1 MGEVFKVLIQHKG
14 IDAVS
19 IGRVE
24 GSRFHSL
31 AFFIIRRRVDRW
43 HDRSKCW
50 EFSVVQG
57 KGETRN
63 VLLEEALKGAEK
75 EGADVERLR
84 IADFHI
90 TPCTECLQC
99 LQKGECVIQDDMQKI
114 YPKLLESD
122 IIILASPIF
131 FYGIT
136 AWAKTLVDRSQA
148 LWARKYILK
157 DPSLGKEGKRRKGFL
172 ISVGG
177 TKGQKVFEGAI
188 LTAKYFFDV
197 LNADYVGELVFRNMD
212 AKGDILKQPDA
223 LSQAFEL
230 GESWS
235 WTGTSPRNV

>member
-1 MGEVFKVLIQHKG
+1 LAYFITGGAWTLARSTNVLGIFGSPRKG
-14 IDAVS
+14 
-19 IGRVE
+19 GNTE
-24 GSRFHSL
+24 L
-31 AFFIIRRRVDRW
+31 
-43 HDRSKCW
+43 
-50 EFSVVQG
+50 
-57 KGETRN
+57 
-63 VLLEEALKGAEK
+63 LLEEALRGEEK
-75 EGADVERLR
+75 EGAVVERLHV
-84 IADFHI
+84 ANVHI

-114 YPKLLESD
+114 YPKLLDSD

-136 AWAKTLVDRSQA
+136 AWAKALVDRSQA
-148 LWARKYILK
+148 LWARKYVLK

-212 AKGDILKQPDA
+212 VKGDILKQPDA
-223 LSQAFEL
+223 LRQAFES
-230 GESWS
+230 G
-235 WTGTSPRNV
+235 RNLVLDRHTPA